1 MTTSRYGQQGGQY
14 PRQTLSQNQPL
25 YPKGYLRGSY
35 FDDKGILKC
44 ELLTTRA
51 EELAKVFGYA
61 GIASTQLRQF
71 FVQVRSIERQ
81 IGQKQFPELAPR
93 IQRLSALVAY
103 FAGRG
108 KSLDERNK
116 RDIFKAF
123 IDENRLIA
131 EKSEKDFK
139 LGFVPHFEAII
150 AYYKYQNP
158 GKD

>member
-1 MTTSRYGQQGGQY
+1 MTTFRQGQQGGRY
-14 PRQTLSQNQPL
+14 PPPNPSPTQTA
-25 YPKGYLRGSY
+25 YPVGYLQGSY
-35 FDDKGILKC
+35 FDDKGVIKC

-51 EELAKVFGYA
+51 EQLAKTFGNA

-81 IGQKQFPELAPR
+81 IGQRQFAELIPR

-108 KSLDERNK
+108 KSPDERNK
-116 RDIFKAF
+116 REIFKRF
-123 IDENRLIA
+123 IDENRVIA
-131 EKSEKDFK
+131 EKIEKNFK
-139 LGFVPHFEAII
+139 LGFVPHFEAIV
-150 AYYKYQNP
+150 AYYKFYFP